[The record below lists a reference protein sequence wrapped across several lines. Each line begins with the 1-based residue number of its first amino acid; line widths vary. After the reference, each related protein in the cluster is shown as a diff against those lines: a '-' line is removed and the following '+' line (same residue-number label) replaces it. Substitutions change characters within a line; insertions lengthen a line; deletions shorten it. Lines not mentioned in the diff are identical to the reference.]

1 MRPAF
6 TESTLPTWTT
16 LTATVTAPP
25 TATAT
30 ATGEPGRGDDE
41 DALQRWSSLIGI
53 ITAIVGNVLIA
64 LALNVQRYA
73 HTRLHKERKR
83 IKREAR
89 AALKRAQSGSSN
101 GHSNGTT
108 QVGVYG
114 TILGGD
120 GHTGNDGEYHNGHA
134 STNGTGSRSGLYS
147 DHSDDDDDERDY
159 QESEPL
165 MASFQSSATTASSG
179 SDSESD
185 PNPSKKSSSN
195 YLKSPYWWLGQI
207 LITLGEAGNFLAY
220 GFAPASIV
228 SPLGVVALVS
238 NCIIAP
244 VMFHE
249 IFRPRDAWGVLIAVS
264 GVVTVV
270 LSANQKETKLNP
282 DDVWGAITTME
293 FEIYLGVTTLL
304 IVLLMWA
311 STKYGKRTILID
323 LGLVG
328 LFGGYTALATKG
340 VSSMLSTS
348 FLAAFTTPVTY
359 ALAFV
364 LLSTAIMQIRYVN
377 KALSR
382 FDSTQVIPV
391 QFVMFT
397 LCVIT
402 GSAVL
407 YRDFEKTTRK
417 QAAKF
422 VGGCLLTFF
431 GVFLITS
438 GRDQRDDDDEE
449 DGLVETDGIEET
461 IGLTQHDGGA
471 SSSALPQPRR
481 EQRRPSLPPP
491 KTPSRRSS
499 RMSRVSFADALK
511 SDSAHSAIEPPSTH
525 DFEPANSPAHLSGDE
540 AHVLVSNPWQGLWVS
555 PDPPR
560 GARTI
565 SAESVVTRS
574 GLGST
579 PVQPHPLAS
588 IKDGQETPTHSTDR
602 PVTPR
607 TTHSSKAANHRGR
620 PFISPSPFSSTVTTA
635 VKDVILREN
644 DSPEATTSSSLR
656 RIRSTIR
663 ASLFFNSDDEGSVMP
678 ERIAEQPI
686 VPFSDDNLPQAL
698 GHDDAGP
705 SSSTATKAS
714 RGRSRSLSDT
724 LGGFFRPKKQK
735 KQEAA
740 DEDNTQLHGDDEQPL
755 NRDS

>member
-1 MRPAF
+1 MSLTF
-6 TESTLPTWTT
+6 TESTLPTWTSA
-16 LTATVTAPP
+16 LAAP
-25 TATAT
+25 TAT
-30 ATGEPGRGDDE
+30 GGSSGDGSGSDDDG

-83 IKREAR
+83 IKQGAR
-89 AALKRAQSGSSN
+89 AALKRAQSSNSSN
-101 GHSNGTT
+101 SNGTT

-114 TILGGD
+114 TIIGD
-120 GHTGNDGEYHNGHA
+120 GARDRDRGSNGYQNGDGIGFSIPDYDE
-134 STNGTGSRSGLYS
+134 
-147 DHSDDDDDERDY
+147 HSDDEHEF
-159 QESEPL
+159 QEDEPL
-165 MASFQSSATTASSG
+165 MASFQSSATTAST
-179 SDSESD
+179 DTD
-185 PNPSKKSSSN
+185 TVQPRKSSSN

-244 VMFHE
+244 AMFHE
-249 IFRPRDAWGVLIAVS
+249 KFRLRDFWGVVIAVS

-270 LSANQKETKLNP
+270 LSANQEETKLNP
-282 DDVWGAITTME
+282 HDVWGAITTVE
-293 FEIYLGVTTLL
+293 FEIYLGVTTFL
-304 IVLLMWA
+304 IIVLMWA
-311 STKYGKRTILID
+311 SAKYGKRTILID

-348 FLAAFTTPVTY
+348 FVAAFKTPVTY
-359 ALAFV
+359 ALVFV
-364 LLSTAIMQIRYVN
+364 LLSTAVMQIRYVN

-382 FDSTQVIPV
+382 FDSTQVIPI

-397 LCVIT
+397 LCVII

-407 YRDFEKTTRK
+407 YRDFEKTTMK

-438 GRDQRDDDDEE
+438 GRERRDDDDDE
-449 DGLVETDGIEET
+449 DTLSEADGVEET
-461 IGLTQHDGGA
+461 IGLTQHDGST
-471 SSSALPQPRR
+471 SSSAIPQQQQNRR
-481 EQRRPSLPPP
+481 RLSVPA
-491 KTPSRRSS
+491 TPSRRSS
-499 RMSRVSFADALK
+499 RMSRVSFSKATK
-511 SDSAHSAIEPPSTH
+511 PDSAHIGIESPATH
-525 DFEPANSPAHLSGDE
+525 YFEPAHSPAHLGGDE

-560 GARTI
+560 GARTV
-565 SAESVVTRS
+565 SAESVLTRS
-574 GLGST
+574 GLAST
-579 PVQPHPLAS
+579 PIQPHPLAS
-588 IKDGQETPTHSTDR
+588 LKDGQVTSSYSVER

-607 TTHSSKAANHRGR
+607 AAHSSKSANHRSR

-635 VKDVILREN
+635 VKDVFLREN
-644 DSPEATTSSSLR
+644 DSPEATASSLR
-656 RIRSTIR
+656 RIRSSIR
-663 ASLFFNSDDEGSVMP
+663 ASLFFNSDDEDGIMP

-686 VPFSDDNLPQAL
+686 VPASDDDLPEAL
-698 GHDDAGP
+698 GDDESGP
-705 SSSTATKAS
+705 SADIKVS

-724 LGGFFRPKKQK
+724 LGEFFRPKKHK
-735 KQEAA
+735 KQDVAA
-740 DEDNTQLHGDDEQPL
+740 DEDSGNLLESDNEQQLSRSP
-755 NRDS
+755 

>member
-6 TESTLPTWTT
+6 TESTLPTWTSI
-16 LTATVTAPP
+16 LATP
-25 TATAT
+25 TATGGLGA
-30 ATGEPGRGDDE
+30 GGGDGSGSDDDG

-83 IKREAR
+83 IKQGAR
-89 AALKRAQSGSSN
+89 AALKRAQSSNSNSSN
-101 GHSNGTT
+101 GST

-114 TILGGD
+114 TIIGD
-120 GHTGNDGEYHNGHA
+120 DHAGNGYQNGH
-134 STNGTGSRSGLYS
+134 SGTNDSGNGFSIPRY
-147 DHSDDDDDERDY
+147 DDNSDDEHDD

-165 MASFQSSATTASSG
+165 MASFQSSATTAST
-179 SDSESD
+179 DTDADED
-185 PNPSKKSSSN
+185 KKPTSN

-244 VMFHE
+244 AMFHE
-249 IFRPRDAWGVLIAVS
+249 KFRLRDFWGVVVAVS

-270 LSANQKETKLNP
+270 LSANQEETKLNP
-282 DDVWGAITTME
+282 HDVWGAITTME
-293 FEIYLGVTTLL
+293 FEIYLGVTTSL
-304 IVLLMWA
+304 IIILIWA
-311 STKYGKRTILID
+311 SRKYGKRTILID

-348 FLAAFTTPVTY
+348 FVGAFTTPVTY
-359 ALAFV
+359 ALMFI

-382 FDSTQVIPV
+382 FDSTQVIPI

-397 LCVIT
+397 LCVII

-407 YRDFEKTTRK
+407 YRDFEKTTK
-417 QAAKF
+417 IQAVKF

-431 GVFLITS
+431 GVFLVTS
-438 GRDQRDDDDEE
+438 GRERRDEDDDDE
-449 DGLVETDGIEET
+449 DTLSETDGIEET
-461 IGLTQHDGGA
+461 IGLTQHDGSA
-471 SSSALPQPRR
+471 SSSALPQPQHD
-481 EQRRPSLPPP
+481 QRRLRPPP
-491 KTPSRRSS
+491 QTPSRRSS
-499 RMSRVSFADALK
+499 RMSRVSFAENIK
-511 SDSAHSAIEPPSTH
+511 PDSAHSGIEPPSTH
-525 DFEPANSPAHLSGDE
+525 YFEPAHSPAHLGGDE

-560 GARTI
+560 GARTV
-565 SAESVVTRS
+565 SAESVLTRS

-579 PVQPHPLAS
+579 PLQPHPLAS
-588 IKDGQETPTHSTDR
+588 FKDAQVPSAER
-602 PVTPR
+602 PATPR
-607 TTHSSKAANHRGR
+607 AAHSSKNANHRSR

-644 DSPEATTSSSLR
+644 DSPEATASSLR
-656 RIRSTIR
+656 RIRSSIR
-663 ASLFFNSDDEGSVMP
+663 ASLFFNSDDEDAIMP
-678 ERIAEQPI
+678 ERIAEQLIIPA
-686 VPFSDDNLPQAL
+686 SDDNLPEAL

-705 SSSTATKAS
+705 SAATKVS

-724 LGGFFRPKKQK
+724 LGEFFRPKKQK

-740 DEDNTQLHGDDEQPL
+740 ADEDVGNLLDGDDEQQSSRSP
-755 NRDS
+755 

>member
-1 MRPAF
+1 MGPDF
-6 TESTLPTWTT
+6 TESTLPTWTSVF
-16 LTATVTAPP
+16 TAP
-25 TATAT
+25 TATSTSSLGA
-30 ATGEPGRGDDE
+30 GDSPGRDDDE

-83 IKREAR
+83 LKQEAR
-89 AALKRAQSGSSN
+89 AALKRAHSSSSN
-101 GHSNGTT
+101 GST

-114 TILGGD
+114 TIISDDTGD
-120 GHTGNDGEYHNGHA
+120 HYQNGRSNTNGNGHD
-134 STNGTGSRSGLYS
+134 RGLY
-147 DHSDDDDDERDY
+147 DDPSDDEHDFAED
-159 QESEPL
+159 EPL
-165 MASFQSSATTASSG
+165 MASFQSSATTASSDTDTK
-179 SDSESD
+179 SD
-185 PNPSKKSSSN
+185 KKPSSN

-244 VMFHE
+244 AMFHE
-249 IFRPRDAWGVLIAVS
+249 KFRVRDFWGVVIAVS

-270 LSANQKETKLNP
+270 LSANQEETKLNP
-282 DDVWGAITTME
+282 HDVWGAITTME
-293 FEIYLGVTTLL
+293 FEIYLGVTTFL
-304 IVLLMWA
+304 IIVLMWA
-311 STKYGKRTILID
+311 SRIYGKRTILID

-348 FLAAFTTPVTY
+348 FVGAFTTPVTY
-359 ALAFV
+359 ALVFI

-382 FDSTQVIPV
+382 FDSTQVIPI

-397 LCVIT
+397 LCVII

-407 YRDFEKTTRK
+407 YRDFEKTNKK

-438 GRDQRDDDDEE
+438 GREHRDDDE
-449 DGLVETDGIEET
+449 DMLSETDGIEET
-461 IGLTQHDGGA
+461 IGLTQHDGSA
-471 SSSALPQPRR
+471 SSSALPQPQYD
-481 EQRRPSLPPP
+481 QRRLSVPTP

-499 RMSRVSFADALK
+499 RMSRVSFADRVK
-511 SDSAHSAIEPPSTH
+511 SDSPHGAHEPPSTH
-525 DFEPANSPAHLSGDE
+525 YFESAHSPAHLSGDE
-540 AHVLVSNPWQGLWVS
+540 AHVLVNNPWQGLWVS

-560 GARTI
+560 GARTV
-565 SAESVVTRS
+565 SAESVLTRS

-579 PVQPHPLAS
+579 PVQPHPLS
-588 IKDGQETPTHSTDR
+588 SFKEPQVTPSHSTDR

-607 TTHSSKAANHRGR
+607 AAHSSKSANHRSR

-644 DSPEATTSSSLR
+644 DSPEATASSLR
-656 RIRSTIR
+656 RIRSSIR
-663 ASLFFNSDDEGSVMP
+663 ASLFFNSDDEDALIP
-678 ERIAEQPI
+678 ERIAEEPI
-686 VPFSDDNLPQAL
+686 IPYSDDNLPQAL
-698 GHDDAGP
+698 GHEDAGP
-705 SSSTATKAS
+705 STDAKIS
-714 RGRSRSLSDT
+714 RGRARSLSDT
-724 LGGFFRPKKQK
+724 IGEFFRPKKQK
-735 KQEAA
+735 KVEAA
-740 DEDNTQLHGDDEQPL
+740 EEDEHLLDGDDEQQSSRSP
-755 NRDS
+755 

>member
-1 MRPAF
+1 MGPDF
-6 TESTLPTWTT
+6 TESTLPTWTSVF
-16 LTATVTAPP
+16 TAP
-25 TATAT
+25 TATSSLGA
-30 ATGEPGRGDDE
+30 GDRPGRDDDE

-83 IKREAR
+83 LKQEAR
-89 AALKRAQSGSSN
+89 AALKRAHSSSSN
-101 GHSNGTT
+101 GST

-114 TILGGD
+114 TIISDDAGD
-120 GHTGNDGEYHNGHA
+120 HYQNGRS
-134 STNGTGSRSGLYS
+134 STNGHDRGLY
-147 DHSDDDDDERDY
+147 DDPSDDEHDFAED
-159 QESEPL
+159 EPL
-165 MASFQSSATTASSG
+165 MASFQSSATTASSDTG
-179 SDSESD
+179 SKQD
-185 PNPSKKSSSN
+185 KKPSSN

-244 VMFHE
+244 AMFHE
-249 IFRPRDAWGVLIAVS
+249 KFRPRDFWGVVIAVS

-270 LSANQKETKLNP
+270 LSANQEETKLNP
-282 DDVWGAITTME
+282 HDVWGAITTME
-293 FEIYLGVTTLL
+293 FEIYLGVTTFL
-304 IVLLMWA
+304 IIVLMWA
-311 STKYGKRTILID
+311 SRIYGKRTILID

-348 FLAAFTTPVTY
+348 FVGAFTTPVTY
-359 ALAFV
+359 ALIFI

-382 FDSTQVIPV
+382 FDSTQVIPI

-397 LCVIT
+397 LCVII

-407 YRDFEKTTRK
+407 YRDFEKTNKK

-438 GRDQRDDDDEE
+438 GRDHRDDDE
-449 DGLVETDGIEET
+449 DMLSETDGIEET
-461 IGLTQHDGGA
+461 IGLMQHDGNA
-471 SSSALPQPRR
+471 SSSALPQQQHD
-481 EQRRPSLPPP
+481 QRRLSVPTP

-499 RMSRVSFADALK
+499 RMSRVSFADRLK
-511 SDSAHSAIEPPSTH
+511 SDSPHGALEPPSTH
-525 DFEPANSPAHLSGDE
+525 YFESAHSPAHLSGDE
-540 AHVLVSNPWQGLWVS
+540 AHVLVNNPWQGLWVS

-560 GARTI
+560 GTRTV
-565 SAESVVTRS
+565 SAESVLTRS

-579 PVQPHPLAS
+579 PVQPHPLS
-588 IKDGQETPTHSTDR
+588 SFKEPQVTPTHSTDR

-607 TTHSSKAANHRGR
+607 AAHSSKSANHRSR

-644 DSPEATTSSSLR
+644 DSPEATASSLR
-656 RIRSTIR
+656 RIRSSIR
-663 ASLFFNSDDEGSVMP
+663 ASLFFNSDDEDALIP
-678 ERIAEQPI
+678 ERIAEEPI
-686 VPFSDDNLPQAL
+686 IPYSDDNLPQAL
-698 GHDDAGP
+698 GHEDAGP
-705 SSSTATKAS
+705 STDAKVS

-724 LGGFFRPKKQK
+724 IGEFFRPKKQK
-735 KQEAA
+735 KVEAA
-740 DEDNTQLHGDDEQPL
+740 EEDEHLLDGDDEQQSSRSP
-755 NRDS
+755 

>member
-1 MRPAF
+1 MRPEF
-6 TESTLPTWTT
+6 TESTLPTWTSVF
-16 LTATVTAPP
+16 AAP
-25 TATAT
+25 TATSSLGAGGD
-30 ATGEPGRGDDE
+30 APGRDDDE

-89 AALKRAQSGSSN
+89 TALKRAQSSSSSN
-101 GHSNGTT
+101 GST

-114 TILGGD
+114 TIIGD
-120 GHTGNDGEYHNGHA
+120 DTGDHYQNGHS
-134 STNGTGSRSGLYS
+134 STDGNGNGNGNGLY
-147 DHSDDDDDERDY
+147 DDTSEDEHDY
-159 QESEPL
+159 QEDEPL
-165 MASFQSSATTASSG
+165 MSSFQSSATTASS
-179 SDSESD
+179 DTD
-185 PNPSKKSSSN
+185 PKPDEKPSSS

-244 VMFHE
+244 AMFHE
-249 IFRPRDAWGVLIAVS
+249 KFRPRDFWGVVIAVS

-270 LSANQKETKLNP
+270 LSANQEETKLNP
-282 DDVWGAITTME
+282 HDVWGAITTME

-304 IVLLMWA
+304 IIILIWA
-311 STKYGKRTILID
+311 SRRYGKRTILID

-348 FLAAFTTPVTY
+348 FVAAFTTPVTY
-359 ALAFV
+359 ALIFI

-382 FDSTQVIPV
+382 FDSTQVIPI

-397 LCVIT
+397 LCVII

-407 YRDFEKTTRK
+407 YRDFEKTNKK

-438 GRDQRDDDDEE
+438 GRDRRDDDDE
-449 DGLVETDGIEET
+449 DMLSETDGIEET
-461 IGLTQHDGGA
+461 IGLTQHDGSA
-471 SSSALPQPRR
+471 SSSALPQPQHD
-481 EQRRPSLPPP
+481 QRRLSEPPP
-491 KTPSRRSS
+491 QTPSRRSS
-499 RMSRVSFADALK
+499 RMSRVSFADRIK
-511 SDSAHSAIEPPSTH
+511 PDSAHGNLEPPSTH
-525 DFEPANSPAHLSGDE
+525 YFEPATSPAHFSGDE

-565 SAESVVTRS
+565 SAESVLTRS

-588 IKDGQETPTHSTDR
+588 FKDAQVTPSHSADR

-607 TTHSSKAANHRGR
+607 AAHSSKSANHRSR

-644 DSPEATTSSSLR
+644 DSPEATASSLR
-656 RIRSTIR
+656 RIRSSIR
-663 ASLFFNSDDEGSVMP
+663 ASLFFNSDDEDAVMP
-678 ERIAEQPI
+678 ERIAELPI
-686 VPFSDDNLPQAL
+686 VPYADDNLPEGL
-698 GHDDAGP
+698 DHDDAGP
-705 SSSTATKAS
+705 STTTKAS
-714 RGRSRSLSDT
+714 RGRARSLSDT
-724 LGGFFRPKKQK
+724 IGEFFRPKKQK
-735 KQEAA
+735 KLEAA
-740 DEDNTQLHGDDEQPL
+740 EEDDTLLDGDDEQQSSRSP
-755 NRDS
+755 

>member
-1 MRPAF
+1 MRPSF
-6 TESTLPTWTT
+6 TESTLPTWTSV
-16 LTATVTAPP
+16 LAAP
-25 TATAT
+25 TATSSLGA
-30 ATGEPGRGDDE
+30 GDGSGRDDDE

-83 IKREAR
+83 LKQEAR
-89 AALKRAQSGSSN
+89 AALKRSQSGSS
-101 GHSNGTT
+101 SNGST

-114 TILGGD
+114 TILGDDAGD
-120 GHTGNDGEYHNGHA
+120 HYQNGHSNTNGNDRGPYDD
-134 STNGTGSRSGLYS
+134 T
-147 DHSDDDDDERDY
+147 SDDDHEFAED
-159 QESEPL
+159 EPL
-165 MASFQSSATTASSG
+165 MASFQSSATTASS
-179 SDSESD
+179 DTESKPD
-185 PNPSKKSSSN
+185 KKPSSN

-244 VMFHE
+244 AMFHE
-249 IFRPRDAWGVLIAVS
+249 KFRPRDFWGVVIAIS

-270 LSANQKETKLNP
+270 LSANQEETKLNP
-282 DDVWGAITTME
+282 HDVWGAITTME
-293 FEIYLGVTTLL
+293 FEIYLGVTTFLIILL
-304 IVLLMWA
+304 IWA
-311 STKYGKRTILID
+311 SRRYGKRTILID

-348 FLAAFTTPVTY
+348 FVAAFTTPVTY
-359 ALAFV
+359 ALIFI

-382 FDSTQVIPV
+382 FDSTQVIPI

-397 LCVIT
+397 LCVII

-407 YRDFEKTTRK
+407 YRDFEKTNKK

-438 GRDQRDDDDEE
+438 GRDRRDDDD
-449 DGLVETDGIEET
+449 DMLSETDGIEES
-461 IGLTQHDGGA
+461 IGLTQHDGCA
-471 SSSALPQPRR
+471 PISALPQPQHD
-481 EQRRPSLPPP
+481 QRRISVPTPQ
-491 KTPSRRSS
+491 TPSRRSS
-499 RMSRVSFADALK
+499 RMSRVSFADRVKPDA
-511 SDSAHSAIEPPSTH
+511 AHGTLETPSTH
-525 DFEPANSPAHLSGDE
+525 YFEPAHSPAHLNGDE

-565 SAESVVTRS
+565 SAESVLTRS

-579 PVQPHPLAS
+579 PVQPHPLS
-588 IKDGQETPTHSTDR
+588 SFKEPQVTPSHSTDR

-607 TTHSSKAANHRGR
+607 ATHSSKSANHRSR

-644 DSPEATTSSSLR
+644 DSPEATASSLR
-656 RIRSTIR
+656 RIRSSIR
-663 ASLFFNSDDEGSVMP
+663 ASLFFNSDDEDAIMP
-678 ERIAEQPI
+678 QRIAEQPL
-686 VPFSDDNLPQAL
+686 VPYSDDNLPLAL
-698 GHDDAGP
+698 SHGDAGP
-705 SSSTATKAS
+705 STATKVA
-714 RGRSRSLSDT
+714 RGRARSLSDT
-724 LGGFFRPKKQK
+724 IGEFFRPKKMK
-735 KQEAA
+735 KLEAA
-740 DEDNTQLHGDDEQPL
+740 EEDGTLLDGDDEQQSSRSP
-755 NRDS
+755 

>member
-1 MRPAF
+1 MRLDF
-6 TESTLPTWTT
+6 TESTLPTWTSV
-16 LTATVTAPP
+16 LAAP

-30 ATGEPGRGDDE
+30 SGLGAGDAPGRDDDE

-83 IKREAR
+83 IKQEAR
-89 AALKRAQSGSSN
+89 AALKRAQSSNSN
-101 GHSNGTT
+101 GST

-114 TILGGD
+114 TIIGEDTGD
-120 GHTGNDGEYHNGHA
+120 HYQNGHS
-134 STNGTGSRSGLYS
+134 STNGNDQGLY
-147 DHSDDDDDERDY
+147 DDNSEDEHEFAED
-159 QESEPL
+159 EPL
-165 MASFQSSATTASSG
+165 MASFQSSATTASS
-179 SDSESD
+179 DTD
-185 PNPSKKSSSN
+185 TKPDKKPSSN

-244 VMFHE
+244 AMFHE
-249 IFRPRDAWGVLIAVS
+249 KFRPRDFWGVVVAVS

-270 LSANQKETKLNP
+270 LSASQEETKLNP
-282 DDVWGAITTME
+282 HDVWGAITTME
-293 FEIYLGVTTLL
+293 FEIYLGVTTFL
-304 IVLLMWA
+304 IIVLMWA
-311 STKYGKRTILID
+311 SRMYGKRTILID

-348 FLAAFTTPVTY
+348 FVAAFTTPVTY
-359 ALAFV
+359 ALIFV

-382 FDSTQVIPV
+382 FDSTQVIPI

-397 LCVIT
+397 LCVII

-407 YRDFEKTTRK
+407 YRDFEKTNKK

-438 GRDQRDDDDEE
+438 GREHRDDDEDMLDES
-449 DGLVETDGIEET
+449 DGIEET
-461 IGLTQHDGGA
+461 IGLTQHDGSA
-471 SSSALPQPRR
+471 SSSALPQLRHD
-481 EQRRPSLPPP
+481 QRRLSVPAP

-499 RMSRVSFADALK
+499 RMSRVSFADRVK
-511 SDSAHSAIEPPSTH
+511 PDSAHGALEVPSTH
-525 DFEPANSPAHLSGDE
+525 YFESAHSPAHLNGDE
-540 AHVLVSNPWQGLWVS
+540 AHVLIWTGFY
-555 PDPPR
+555 
-560 GARTI
+560 A
-565 SAESVVTRS
+565 
-574 GLGST
+574 
-579 PVQPHPLAS
+579 
-588 IKDGQETPTHSTDR
+588 
-602 PVTPR
+602 
-607 TTHSSKAANHRGR
+607 
-620 PFISPSPFSSTVTTA
+620 FTTA

-644 DSPEATTSSSLR
+644 DSPEAVASSLR
-656 RIRSTIR
+656 RIRSSIR
-663 ASLFFNSDDEGSVMP
+663 ASLFFNSDDEDAIMP

-686 VPFSDDNLPQAL
+686 VPYSDDNLPEAL
-698 GHDDAGP
+698 GHEDAGP
-705 SSSTATKAS
+705 STTAKVS
-714 RGRSRSLSDT
+714 RGRARSLSDT
-724 LGGFFRPKKQK
+724 IGEFFRPKKQK
-735 KQEAA
+735 KLETAE
-740 DEDNTQLHGDDEQPL
+740 EDDTLLDGDAEQQLSRSP
-755 NRDS
+755 

>member
-6 TESTLPTWTT
+6 AESTLPTWTSV
-16 LTATVTAPP
+16 LAAP
-25 TATAT
+25 TATS
-30 ATGEPGRGDDE
+30 GPGAGGGDGSGGDGDE
-41 DALQRWSSLIGI
+41 DTLQRWSSLIGI

-83 IKREAR
+83 IRQEAR
-89 AALKRAQSGSSN
+89 AALKRAQSSSSSSSSN
-101 GHSNGTT
+101 GSNGSYGSNGSTR
-108 QVGVYG
+108 VGVYG
-114 TILGGD
+114 TVIGDDVGD
-120 GHTGNDGEYHNGHA
+120 GYRGGRPGAD
-134 STNGTGSRSGLYS
+134 GSRSGFPIPHY
-147 DHSDDDDDERDY
+147 DDSSEDEHE
-159 QESEPL
+159 ESEPL
-165 MASFQSSATTASSG
+165 MASFQSSATTASTD
-179 SDSESD
+179 SDSKED
-185 PNPSKKSSSN
+185 KKPSSN

-244 VMFHE
+244 AMFHE
-249 IFRPRDAWGVLIAVS
+249 KFRPRDFWGVVIAVS

-270 LSANQKETKLNP
+270 LSANQEETKLNP
-282 DDVWGAITTME
+282 HDVWGAITTVE
-293 FEIYLGVTTLL
+293 FEIYLGVTTML

-311 STKYGKRTILID
+311 SRRYGKRTILID

-328 LFGGYTALATKG
+328 LFGGYTALSTKG

-348 FLAAFTTPVTY
+348 LLGAFATPVTY
-359 ALAFV
+359 ALIFI
-364 LLSTAIMQIRYVN
+364 LLVTAIMQIRYVN

-382 FDSTQVIPV
+382 FDSTQVIPI

-397 LCVIT
+397 LCVIV

-407 YRDFEKTTRK
+407 YRDFEKTTKK

-438 GRDQRDDDDEE
+438 GRENRDDDDEDTLSE
-449 DGLVETDGIEET
+449 ADGIEET
-461 IGLTQHDGGA
+461 IGLTQHDGSA

-481 EQRRPSLPPP
+481 EQHRLGAPPP

-499 RMSRVSFADALK
+499 RMSRVSFAETGRL
-511 SDSAHSAIEPPSTH
+511 DSARGSMEPPSAH
-525 DFEPANSPAHLSGDE
+525 YFEPANSPAHLSGDE

-565 SAESVVTRS
+565 SAESVTTRS
-574 GLGST
+574 AFGTT
-579 PVQPHPLAS
+579 PIQPHPLAS
-588 IKDGQETPTHSTDR
+588 YKDTQATPSRSADR

-607 TTHSSKAANHRGR
+607 AAHGSKSANHRSR

-644 DSPEATTSSSLR
+644 DSPEATASSLR
-656 RIRSTIR
+656 RIRSSIR
-663 ASLFFNSDDEGSVMP
+663 ASLFFNSDDEDAHMP

-686 VPFSDDNLPQAL
+686 VAASDDDLPRAL

-705 SSSTATKAS
+705 SAAAKVS
-714 RGRSRSLSDT
+714 RGRARSLSDT
-724 LGGFFRPKKQK
+724 LGEFFRPKKQK

-740 DEDNTQLHGDDEQPL
+740 DGDGHLIDGDDEQQLSRSP
-755 NRDS
+755 